1 MASNEDREK
10 HFNRRKRNI
19 YAKVL
24 KTENKFKP
32 KVIDSRKEEYKRI
45 KLNPK
50 DINIEEH

>member
-1 MASNEDREK
+1 MASNEEREK
-10 HFNRRKRNI
+10 HSNRRKRNI

-45 KLNPK
+45 KLNLK